1 MTGHD
6 WVILLPVLLLVTPL
20 ILELADLFAARKGAE
35 SPLTGAEMELSGG
48 D

>member
-6 WVILLPVLLLVTPL
+6 WVILLPVLLLAAPL
-20 ILELADLFAARKGAE
+20 VLELADLFAARKSAKA
-35 SPLTGAEMELSGG
+35 PLAAAEMELSGG

>member
-6 WVILLPVLLLVTPL
+6 WVILLPMLLLAMPL

-35 SPLTGAEMELSGG
+35 APLAAAEMELSGG